1 MTPSDKENNKNMVN
15 KRTTRNQRGKYTVR
29 RKQEIRQDS
38 SDKAKIPTAAIGI
51 IMVIL
56 TNYQA
61 EVKKIFEFIFR
72 AAA

>member
-1 MTPSDKENNKNMVN
+1 MVN
-15 KRTTRNQRGKYTVR
+15 KRTTHSQRGKYTVR